1 MSFRTFTLAL
11 AATLFILPVAA
22 QAQGTQS
29 EGYKFLEAVRSEKGN
44 DIVEM
49 LNKPGTTVINARSVT
64 SGESALHIVVQNG
77 NAEYL
82 SFLLSR
88 GANPN
93 VRDNDGNTPL
103 LLAAGKGRTDLVEKL
118 LAGKANVNL
127 GNASRETALIR
138 AVQRRD
144 LQMVQTLLTAGA
156 DADQVDLSGTSA
168 RDYAKRDGRSP
179 AIIKAI
185 DEAPKKPKAA
195 VAGPKF

>member
-1 MSFRTFTLAL
+1 MSFRTSALAL
-11 AATLFILPVAA
+11 AATLFILPAAA
-22 QAQGTQS
+22 QAQGNQS

-77 NAEYL
+77 NLEYL
-82 SFLLSR
+82 GFLLSR

-93 VRDNDGNTPL
+93 VRDNAGNTPL
-103 LLAAGKGRTDLVEKL
+103 LLAASKGRNDLVEKL

-156 DADQVDLSGTSA
+156 DTDQVDLSGTSA
-168 RDYAKRDGRSP
+168 RDYAKRDARSP
-179 AIIKAI
+179 AILKAI
-185 DEAPKKPKAA
+185 EEAPKKPKAA